1 MGITAVL
8 TVYGSV
14 GREYPIFNIPVIN
27 ASINNPHSGYNFNY
41 HNKTIKKYEKLILNI
56 KKLRIDPNECERK
69 IYEHYAARYSNYNI
83 INDFRTMILNVK
95 YREQGYLLK
104 AQVEDSV
111 FKSWM
116 NNFSI
121 KRHNQIKNDIKSF
134 IYSKKIRMLAD
145 NTKGFSKLI
154 NN

>member
-1 MGITAVL
+1 MF
-8 TVYGSV
+8 
-14 GREYPIFNIPVIN
+14 E
-27 ASINNPHSGYNFNY
+27 NNN
-41 HNKTIKKYEKLILNI
+41 
-56 KKLRIDPNECERK
+56 
-69 IYEHYAARYSNYNI
+69 